1 MSDIALFEETSFTL
15 RRLQARST
23 LGYDMV
29 VERLEAAVQTLDPN
43 RDPDGA
49 TDATAIRTRIEAL
62 AEPTGFV
69 LIAKID
75 HSLLRHLGRPGRS
88 VQYAIGNRS
97 SPRTSRRAY
106 WLEPSMPRSASRSS
120 LPRERTARRS
130 SSTTPP
136 TSWAPLAMTK
146 WPRSAASFPGGSN
159 RSSSACY
166 RQRSCSLI
174 APASSGRA
182 FLQKPRALL
191 SRPRFAAT
199 VRAR

>member
-1 MSDIALFEETSFTL
+1 MSDVALFEETSFTL

-88 VQYAIGNRS
+88 VQYAIGNPLVAADITTRVLAGALYA
-97 SPRTSRRAY
+97 PFRIAIFAAEGEDGTTIEFDDPAD
-106 WLEPSMPRSASRSS
+106 LMGS
-120 LPRERTARRS
+120 LGDDEVAKIGRK
-130 SSTTPP
+130 
-136 TSWAPLAMTK
+136 L
-146 WPRSAASFPGGSN
+146 
-159 RSSSACY
+159 
-166 RQRSCSLI
+166 
-174 APASSGRA
+174 SGRIQS
-182 FLQKPRALL
+182 LVERLL
-191 SRPRFAAT
+191 
-199 VRAR
+199 